1 MKLKLC
7 GIRRIEDVEMINRA
21 APDYAGFVFWR
32 PSKRYVPPECARVL
46 GASLRSGIKSVGVF
60 VNESPDAVARTAEDA
75 RLCAVQ
81 LHGDEDEAYILSLRK
96 VYSGE
101 IWKAFGVRSA
111 DDVRRAEQSGA
122 DMLLFDAF
130 APTERG
136 GTGRRLELR
145 HIIEAAPT
153 RRYFLAGGINAANL
167 SEILNTLRPYGLD
180 ISSGFELDGVKNR
193 ERLDGLMEIV
203 DRERMKEK

>member
-7 GIRRIEDVEMINRA
+7 GIRRAEDVEMINRA

-32 PSKRYVPPECARVL
+32 PSKRYVSPETARAL
-46 GASLRSGIKSVGVF
+46 GESLAHGIKSVGVF
-60 VNESPDAVARTAEDA
+60 VNESPDTVARTAEAA
-75 RLCAVQ
+75 RLHAVQ
-81 LHGDEDEAYILSLRK
+81 LHGDEDDAYIASLRRAFG
-96 VYSGE
+96 GE
-101 IWKAFGVRSA
+101 IWKAFGIRRA

-145 HIIEAAPT
+145 HIIEAAPS

-167 SEILNTLRPYGLD
+167 NEILNTLRPYGLD
-180 ISSGFELDGVKNR
+180 ISSGFELDGVKNK
-193 ERLDGLMEIV
+193 ERLDGLMKIV
-203 DRERMKEK
+203 DKERMKEK